1 MKSHSPAAYAFQTTR
16 EEPVAIATATFMLTH
31 FEVPPAGGN
40 ALMDI
45 LARAKDQGGFADPNV
60 LLAAVPYCT
69 WLGISARIED
79 RALIL
84 DMPFD
89 PKLVGN
95 PILPALH
102 GGVIGSLL
110 ETAALMQTI
119 WETDAVTMPRPVD
132 MTIDYLR
139 SARAL
144 TSHARGFVVRRDG
157 VSSPRVRRCGRR
169 MPRNPSPVFAATS
182 CWPSSSARRRC

>member
-1 MKSHSPAAYAFQTTR
+1 MPIRTR
-16 EEPVAIATATFMLTH
+16 FWRRCPIA
-31 FEVPPAGGN
+31 P
-40 ALMDI
+40 
-45 LARAKDQGGFADPNV
+45 
-60 LLAAVPYCT
+60 

-79 RALIL
+79 GALIL

-110 ETAALMQTI
+110 ETAALVQTI
-119 WETDAVTMPRPVD
+119 WETGAVTMPKPVD
-132 MTIDYLR
+132 ITIDYLR

-144 TSHARGFVVRRDG
+144 TSHARGFIVRQ
-157 VSSPRVRRCGRR
+157 GRR
-169 MPRNPSPVFAATS
+169 VVAARAEMWQEDAAKPVASFRGHFLLA
-182 CWPSSSARRRC
+182 